1 MEQTFN
7 PSITNNE
14 VFRQGANSNHERV
27 QNVPGVIKQEG
38 IFAHFNPNAMTPQ
51 QIEVIANIQKEHEKN
66 YQEIKPLDL
75 THYKAEPKITD
86 TWLAVRMLQ
95 EAESQRETGAV
106 LARLDASL
114 LSNKQSALQ
123 LIEATPY
130 AYPLVAQKTKK
141 SPYFS
146 LQALERQPRVYDF
159 LSEKER
165 NSYRVNR
172 VYVKSA
178 VRTIQWDNVRTA
190 INTSAN
196 TKNNIFVATYDL
208 HPNCK
213 KSAFYYPDNLNSWV
227 RHSINTKDDFVAL
240 EQTKSGYQL
249 PEKPLLISK
258 GGINNRAEASRFD
271 RFDYGPRN
279 VNVGDIG
286 IVLGPTIVA
295 SAVIAREPETQKYY
309 SIYTGGRLNDLITD
323 IGGSML
329 YPFLPRS
336 EMVKT
341 LLEDYTEQGKKY
353 RAEFAAACMQYKE
366 RLPLFNPEK
375 FINQC
380 EKMAQKQW
388 GKDIKNALAPIS
400 SPFISAHNHVP
411 FSEPFEV
418 RPSEVLKCMNEN
430 PRMARYVSQST
441 LTKYWTI
448 QAAEFAHAEILLKQG
463 RQTQGLRDDLG
474 ISIQSHKEQ
483 AKILLE
489 VAQNNP
495 KIAAAMKK
503 EYDSVIM
510 EEKWEQESR
519 MTFSISS
526 TLEQNPWSFDYRPAA
541 EQIAESQNR
550 QGSETTNYTQ
560 NQNQGPIR
568 E

>member
-1 MEQTFN
+1 MEPTFN
-7 PSITNNE
+7 PSITNN
-14 VFRQGANSNHERV
+14 HERA
-27 QNVPGVIKQEG
+27 QDMPGVIKREG
-38 IFAHFNPNAMTPQ
+38 IFAHFNPMAMTVQ
-51 QIEVIANIQKEHEKN
+51 QMDVIANIQKEHEKN

-75 THYKAEPKITD
+75 THYKTEPKISD

-130 AYPLVAQKTKK
+130 AYPLVATKTKK
-141 SPYFS
+141 APYFS
-146 LQALERQPRVYDF
+146 LHALERQPRIYDF

-165 NSYRVNR
+165 KSYRVNR
-172 VYVKSA
+172 VYVEST
-178 VRTIQWDNVRTA
+178 VRSVQWDNVRAA
-190 INTSAN
+190 INANAN
-196 TKNNIFVATYDL
+196 TKDNIFVATYDL
-208 HPNCK
+208 HPDCK
-213 KSAFYYPDNLNSWV
+213 KSALYYPGNLDRWV
-227 RHSINTKDDFVAL
+227 RHSINTKDDFIAL

-295 SAVIAREPETQKYY
+295 SAVMAREPETQKYY

-366 RLPLFNPEK
+366 RFPLFNLEK

-388 GKDIKNALAPIS
+388 GKDMKNALAPIS

-430 PRMARYVSQST
+430 PQMARYVSQST

-463 RQTQGLRDDLG
+463 RQTQGLRDALG

-489 VAQNNP
+489 VAQSNP
-495 KIAAAMKK
+495 KVAAAMKK

-510 EEKWEQESR
+510 EDKWEQESR
-519 MTFSISS
+519 MTFSTSE
-526 TLEQNPWSFDYRPAA
+526 TLEQNTWSFDYRPAA
-541 EQIAESQNR
+541 EQMAESRNQRSPEATIPN
-550 QGSETTNYTQ
+550 Q
-560 NQNQGPIR
+560 NQNHGPVR

>member
-1 MEQTFN
+1 MEPTFN
-7 PSITNNE
+7 PSITNN
-14 VFRQGANSNHERV
+14 HERA
-27 QNVPGVIKQEG
+27 QDMPGVIKREG
-38 IFAHFNPNAMTPQ
+38 IFAHFNPMAMTVQ
-51 QIEVIANIQKEHEKN
+51 QMEVIANIQKEHEKN

-75 THYKAEPKITD
+75 THYKTEPKISD

-130 AYPLVAQKTKK
+130 AYPLVATKTKK
-141 SPYFS
+141 APYFS
-146 LQALERQPRVYDF
+146 LHALERQPRIYDF

-165 NSYRVNR
+165 KSYRVNR
-172 VYVKSA
+172 VYVEST
-178 VRTIQWDNVRTA
+178 VRSVQWDNVRAA
-190 INTSAN
+190 INANAN
-196 TKNNIFVATYDL
+196 TKDNIFVATYDL
-208 HPNCK
+208 HPDCK
-213 KSAFYYPDNLNSWV
+213 KSALYYPGNLDRWV
-227 RHSINTKDDFVAL
+227 RHSINTKDDFIAL

-295 SAVIAREPETQKYY
+295 SAVMAREPETQKYY

-366 RLPLFNPEK
+366 SFPLFNPEK

-388 GKDIKNALAPIS
+388 GKDMKNALAPIS

-430 PRMARYVSQST
+430 PQMARYVSQST

-483 AKILLE
+483 AKILQE
-489 VAQNNP
+489 VAQSNP
-495 KIAAAMKK
+495 KVAAAMKK

-519 MTFSISS
+519 MTFSTSE
-526 TLEQNPWSFDYRPAA
+526 TLKQNTWSFDYRPAA
-541 EQIAESQNR
+541 EQIADSQNQR
-550 QGSETTNYTQ
+550 SPEGTSPTQ
-560 NQNQGPIR
+560 NQNHGPVR

>member
-1 MEQTFN
+1 MEPTFN
-7 PSITNNE
+7 PSITNN
-14 VFRQGANSNHERV
+14 HERA
-27 QNVPGVIKQEG
+27 QDMPGVIKREG
-38 IFAHFNPNAMTPQ
+38 IFAHFNPMAMTVQ
-51 QIEVIANIQKEHEKN
+51 QMEVIANIQKEHEKN

-75 THYKAEPKITD
+75 THYKTEPKISD

-130 AYPLVAQKTKK
+130 AYPLVATKTKK
-141 SPYFS
+141 APYFS
-146 LQALERQPRVYDF
+146 LHALERQPRIYDF

-165 NSYRVNR
+165 KSYRVNR
-172 VYVKSA
+172 VYVEST
-178 VRTIQWDNVRTA
+178 VRSVQWDNVRAA
-190 INTSAN
+190 INANAN
-196 TKNNIFVATYDL
+196 TKDNIFVATYDL
-208 HPNCK
+208 HPDCK
-213 KSAFYYPDNLNSWV
+213 KSALYYPGNLDRWV
-227 RHSINTKDDFVAL
+227 RHSINTKDDFIAL

-271 RFDYGPRN
+271 RFDYGPRS
-279 VNVGDIG
+279 VNVGG
-286 IVLGPTIVA
+286 VGTVLGPTIVA
-295 SAVIAREPETQKYY
+295 SAVMAQEPEIQKYY
-309 SIYTGGRLNDLITD
+309 SIYRRGRLEDLLTD
-323 IGGSML
+323 LGGSML
-329 YPFLPRS
+329 YPFMPRS

-353 RAEFAAACMQYKE
+353 RAELAEACMQYKE
-366 RLPLFNPEK
+366 KLPLFNPEK
-375 FINQC
+375 FVNQC

-388 GKDIKNALAPIS
+388 GKDMKNALAPIA

-430 PRMARYVSQST
+430 PQMSRYVSQST

-483 AKILLE
+483 AKILQE
-489 VAQNNP
+489 VAQSNP
-495 KIAAAMKK
+495 KVAAAMKK

-519 MTFSISS
+519 MTFSTSE
-526 TLEQNPWSFDYRPAA
+526 TLKQNTWSFDYRPAA
-541 EQIAESQNR
+541 EQIADSQNQR
-550 QGSETTNYTQ
+550 SPEGTNPTQ
-560 NQNQGPIR
+560 NQNHGPVR